1 MTSLLQQME
10 SYQLTHAPLSFDLA
24 QQVIEEA
31 FIRRVAKLNLP
42 LMLKGSF
49 VTRQYLP
56 ENLKNYRLTAD
67 LDWFGLGELNQE
79 KLNNWMIAATNHHID
94 DGITF
99 RDFRENAF
107 WRCIDYAMAD
117 DFPTVST
124 DIAARFNE
132 APITDYTHELYAM
145 DISFNI
151 KLFTDPIAITY
162 QPLFGEPF
170 IVPYSCPLDTQ
181 LAWKLHQCIVAPRFK
196 DLIDLIWLLL
206 ANPNINWDIVFKS
219 IQEECKQDNPE
230 RSNIQYLHYLLNN
243 RLAEHPFY
251 WGDKKILERLWESWY
266 TGDTSALYNYFKGT
280 NINIYSQGT
289 LEQSFLKNG
298 PIPSELTLLLEQI
311 HNALNIPE
319 FIINIDKYA

>member
-1 MTSLLQQME
+1 MASLLQQME

-31 FIRRVAKLNLP
+31 FIRRVAHLNLP

-56 ENLKNYRLTAD
+56 EHLKNYRLTAD

-79 KLNNWMIAATNHHID
+79 KLNNWMIAATNHYLD
-94 DGITF
+94 DGVTF

-124 DIAARFNE
+124 DIAVRFND
-132 APITDYTHELYAM
+132 APTPDYTHELYAM

-151 KLFTDPIAITY
+151 KLFADPIPISY
-162 QPLFGEPF
+162 YPLFGEPF

-196 DLIDLIWLLL
+196 DLIDIIWLLT

-219 IQEECKQDNPE
+219 IQEECKQDNLE

-251 WGDKKILERLWESWY
+251 WGDKKVLERLWNGWY
-266 TGDTSALYNYFKGT
+266 TSDNNALYSYFKDTS
-280 NINIYSQGT
+280 INIYSQG
-289 LEQSFLKNG
+289 LLKESFCENS
-298 PIPSELTLLLEQI
+298 PIPSDLTELLVQLNEV
-311 HNALNIPE
+311 LNITD
-319 FIINIDKYA
+319 FIERINKY